1 MSILKEYKSSLKSFD
16 VEEIIDLII
25 FRPLSFL
32 LVKII
37 YSTNIT
43 PNQISIISMFFGLL
57 AGVIIGFGKYEF
69 VLAGAVL
76 IFLSNLLDCADGQL
90 ARLKKN
96 GTKIG
101 RLIDGFIDYV
111 TGLSAFLGLGFA
123 VSYITGDYVYGWIIA
138 FVGGFSRVLQNMFF
152 DYYRNLYFKY
162 VYNKLSDINLEI
174 VEFTEEKD
182 RLEKNKGHLLEK
194 FLVSLYL
201 KYCSLQKNT
210 TMHVHMNISPDIY
223 KAKNKLLLRLW
234 SWIGSTTH
242 LSMLII
248 FLFINKPEYYLLL
261 TIILGNF
268 VFLIL
273 LLIQKRI
280 TKKLMSKEYNF
291 AN

>member
-123 VSYITGDYVYGWIIA
+123 VSYITGDYV
-138 FVGGFSRVLQNMFF
+138 
-152 DYYRNLYFKY
+152 
-162 VYNKLSDINLEI
+162 
-174 VEFTEEKD
+174 
-182 RLEKNKGHLLEK
+182 
-194 FLVSLYL
+194 
-201 KYCSLQKNT
+201 
-210 TMHVHMNISPDIY
+210 
-223 KAKNKLLLRLW
+223 
-234 SWIGSTTH
+234 
-242 LSMLII
+242 
-248 FLFINKPEYYLLL
+248 
-261 TIILGNF
+261 
-268 VFLIL
+268 
-273 LLIQKRI
+273 
-280 TKKLMSKEYNF
+280 
-291 AN
+291 